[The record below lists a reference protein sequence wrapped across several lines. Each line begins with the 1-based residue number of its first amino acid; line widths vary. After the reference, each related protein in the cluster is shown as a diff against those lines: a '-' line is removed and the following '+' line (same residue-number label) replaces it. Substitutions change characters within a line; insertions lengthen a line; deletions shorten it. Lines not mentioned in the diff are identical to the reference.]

1 VSDDVAGNVDDVVGI
16 VEVTVV
22 EDDESVESIDEPDE
36 EPVDAVDAVVEVD
49 AVIADVDAV
58 IADVDA
64 VIADVDAVVL
74 RESQLNWFCDMQSS
88 IIAVELDDAHSLVI
102 FRQTPSIL
110 TLNISANDL
119 RGQLQTIEWSV
130 STGDDS
136 TSITTLLLG
145 LLPLPNCLIRHLFK
159 FIIELYEILM
169 FSISAS
175 EEVLEQN
182 TLDDM
187 LVSVFAPKF
196 NLSLI
201 AGLLIL

>member
-1 VSDDVAGNVDDVVGI
+1 VPDDVADNVDDVVGI

-36 EPVDAVDAVVEVD
+36 EPVDAVDAVVEIE

-58 IADVDA
+58 IADV
-64 VIADVDAVVL
+64 VADVL

-110 TLNISANDL
+110 TLNISAKDL